1 MKSYPKAHFIGMN
14 ITTLSYN
21 RSSSRNDYTIAY
33 KVDGGRKLYAF
44 IEKIVTCCT
53 STCSNQSSSH
63 VGCCQ
68 LLLVEP
74 LIEASDKIS
83 TDDITDATLPH
94 SFSKVDIHVSNACVN
109 CIMSI
114 YYICFCRQ
122 ELVAVQVAAVVTKCV
137 YINFKSEQNEY
148 AYVADFPNHF
158 ERDL

>member
-1 MKSYPKAHFIGMN
+1 MCANNEWRCFGRPTMHVSEEEITILKSTCRAEIKNVKSYPKAHFIGMN

-21 RSSSRNDYTIAY
+21 RSSSRNDYTITY

-94 SFSKVDIHVSNACVN
+94 LKRILLA
-109 CIMSI
+109 
-114 YYICFCRQ
+114 R
-122 ELVAVQVAAVVTKCV
+122 
-137 YINFKSEQNEY
+137 
-148 AYVADFPNHF
+148 
-158 ERDL
+158 